1 MKSQYNNI
9 HFKDEESVD
18 VREFLSKCLL
28 HWKWLL
34 ISVSFI
40 GIITAYFL
48 RRTIPEYSVSATI
61 LIKDAKKGVGGN
73 MSELSAFHDLGV
85 FNNSNNSLDNEIEI
99 LKSRTLLAKVI
110 KDLNLN
116 IKYKKEGPIRTRE
129 FYKNSPVQIH
139 FVEGDS
145 LLEITEAHFKLTVI
159 SKNQYNIELED
170 ESLGLFHFDDKIS
183 TPHGELIISLI
194 SRNCLPIR

>member
-1 MKSQYNNI
+1 M
-9 HFKDEESVD
+9 
-18 VREFLSKCLL
+18 L
-28 HWKWLL
+28 HWKWFL

-40 GIITAYFL
+40 GIITAYFATL
-48 RRTIPEYSVSATI
+48 FPEYSVSATI

-85 FNNSNNSLDNEIEI
+85 FNNSDNSLDNEIEI

-139 FVEGDS
+139 FVEGNS
-145 LLEITEAHFKLTVI
+145 LLEITEAHLSLQSFLKT
-159 SKNQYNIELED
+159 NIIL
-170 ESLGLFHFDDKIS
+170 S
-183 TPHGELIISLI
+183 
-194 SRNCLPIR
+194 